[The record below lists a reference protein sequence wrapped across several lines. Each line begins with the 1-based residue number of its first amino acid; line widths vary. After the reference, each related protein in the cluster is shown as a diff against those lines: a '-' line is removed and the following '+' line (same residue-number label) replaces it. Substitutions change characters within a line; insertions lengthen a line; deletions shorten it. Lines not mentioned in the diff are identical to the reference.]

1 VPELTLFQFRSMDLV
16 AIPVEAPGIVRPIFI
31 VRQKNRTLSVAA
43 QGMLELVEASLRSV
57 GTGQREIPGIVM
69 NAIER
74 TAQRFVLKKR
84 YGRPHGIRSPVG
96 RLLLHL
102 RAIRPKLPALIFEQ
116 GKEPV
121 ITPFLDIV

>member
-57 GTGQREIPGIVM
+57 GTGQREIPG
-69 NAIER
+69 NRNER
-74 TAQRFVLKKR
+74 
-84 YGRPHGIRSPVG
+84 
-96 RLLLHL
+96 
-102 RAIRPKLPALIFEQ
+102 
-116 GKEPV
+116 
-121 ITPFLDIV
+121 D